1 MCISS
6 SCNIARLIGFNFSCS
21 MLAKL
26 TCSLSSYS
34 SYKALSRRRGLLS
47 YSLSFKSSSISFSH
61 FRFQRSIFFC
71 SEASLSFFMIRFFI
85 LIISK
90 CFFGYFLVLGGSVF
104 SLLSAGLFSPSAETM
119 LADGDPGEI
128 ISLLWRGFSGSTGTM
143 ITLAFDLSFEPASA
157 CRLRYFLNAWSA
169 N

>member
-90 CFFGYFLVLGGSVF
+90 CFFGYFLATGESVF
-104 SLLSAGLFSPSAETM
+104 SLLFDGLFSSSAEMM
-119 LADGDPGEI
+119 LADGDLGWI
-128 ISLLWRGFSGSTGTM
+128 ISLPRREFSGSTGTM
-143 ITLAFDLSFEPASA
+143 TTLTLDLSIEPASA

-169 N
+169 S